1 MKNSRDFLKK
11 AAQLTGGAT
20 LNSTLPTAVPKA
32 RAINPAVGSTRCDAG
47 HMRVLVQE
55 DRFFDQRSG
64 ISPGVSGFN
73 HPWATRLPNTSKVIR
88 YKSMYTLVLPALL
101 MWFSSVCLAVAQPAR
116 TYSPAQAHSHNDY
129 EQTIPFW
136 KAYDQQFGS
145 LEADIYARDG
155 QLYVAH
161 DSTAITTNRT
171 LEALYV
177 NPMVEKVRAN
187 KGKAYADAAYGLQ
200 WLIDLKTPA
209 QVSLPLL
216 VRLLSAYP
224 DVFGTGG
231 KIQVVVS
238 GNIPAPDQFDR
249 YPAWIQFDGRPNVVY
264 TSDQLAHLG
273 LISQSFTTYTRW
285 NGKGLIV
292 KKEREAIQKVIEQV
306 HRQGKKIRFWATPDN
321 INTWKTLMNLDVD
334 YINTDQIA
342 GLGLF
347 LRQRQTAEYQHPTP
361 HLLYQPAYR
370 NNDSRSR
377 VRNVIL
383 LIGDGMGLAQI
394 YAGLT
399 ANRGDLN
406 LAKLLNIG
414 FSKTSA
420 ADTYITDSAAGA
432 TAMAT
437 GQKTNNRAIG
447 VDSTGR
453 SLPAIPTL
461 IRKWNMVSGL
471 ISSGAITDATPAAF
485 YAHQPDRMFEREIA
499 HDFLREP
506 VDILIGGG
514 YRYFKEE
521 KVLDTLRQ
529 RGYQVGTVFD
539 QMAGLK
545 RPFVLLDDQSV
556 VALHKGRTDF
566 LQKSLQ
572 KALHDLAGN
581 PAGFFV
587 MAEGAQIDYG
597 GHANEMGYVVREML
611 DFDQT
616 VGEAIRFA
624 DSNGE
629 TLVIITADHETGGLS
644 LLDGNLKRGYVD
656 GNFSTNDHSGIMVPV
671 FAYGPHSLDFR
682 GVYENTEIQ
691 RKIMTILQ
699 TYQASRQPVSH

>member
-1 MKNSRDFLKK
+1 MNKQLLSALFLW
-11 AAQLTGGAT
+11 L
-20 LNSTLPTAVPKA
+20 
-32 RAINPAVGSTRCDAG
+32 
-47 HMRVLVQE
+47 
-55 DRFFDQRSG
+55 
-64 ISPGVSGFN
+64 
-73 HPWATRLPNTSKVIR
+73 
-88 YKSMYTLVLPALL
+88 
-101 MWFSSVCLAVAQPAR
+101 CLAYLASAQSAGS
-116 TYSPAQAHSHNDY
+116 YSPAQAHSHNDY

-136 KAYDQQFGS
+136 QAYDQQFGS
-145 LEADIYARDG
+145 IEADIYARDG

-161 DSTAITTNRT
+161 APADIKPSRT
-171 LEALYV
+171 LEALYI

-187 KGKAYADAAYGLQ
+187 KGKVYADAGYGLQ

-209 QVSLPLL
+209 SVSLPLL
-216 VRLLSAYP
+216 VRSLSAYP
-224 DVFGTGG
+224 DVFGPGG
-231 KIQVVVS
+231 PVKVVVS
-238 GNIPAPDQFDR
+238 GNVPKPDQFAS
-249 YPAWIQFDGRPNVVY
+249 YPNWIQFDGRPDAAY
-264 TSDQLAHLG
+264 TPEQLAHVG
-273 LISQSFTTYTRW
+273 LISQDFKKYTRW

-292 KKEREAIQKVIEQV
+292 KKEREQIQQVIRQV
-306 HRQGKKIRFWATPDN
+306 HQQGKKIRFWATPDN
-321 INTWKTLMNLDVD
+321 VNTWKALMNLGVD

-342 GLGLF
+342 GLGHF
-347 LRQRQTAEYQHPTP
+347 LQQRQTAEYLNPTP
-361 HLLYQPAYR
+361 HTLYQPTYR

-437 GQKTNNRAIG
+437 GHKTNNRAIG
-447 VDSTGR
+447 VDSTGK
-453 SLPAIPTL
+453 SVSAIPSL

-471 ISSGAITDATPAAF
+471 ISAGAITDATPAAF
-485 YAHQPDRMFEREIA
+485 YAHEPDRMFEREIA

-521 KVLDTLRQ
+521 NVLDTLRQ
-529 RGYQVGTVFD
+529 RGYQIGTAFD
-539 QMAGLK
+539 QLASLK

-556 VALHKGRTDF
+556 VAMNKGRKDF

-572 KALHDLAGN
+572 KTLNELKAN
-581 PAGFFV
+581 KAGFFV

-597 GHANEMGYVVREML
+597 GHSNDVRYVVQEML

-616 VGEAIRFA
+616 IGDAIRFA

-629 TLVIITADHETGGLS
+629 TLVIVTADHETGGLS
-644 LLDGNLKRGYVD
+644 LLDGDLKRGYVD
-656 GNFSTNDHSGIMVPV
+656 GHFSTNDHSGIMVPV

-682 GVYENTEIQ
+682 GVYENTDIQ

-699 TYQASRQPVSH
+699 QYQSSN